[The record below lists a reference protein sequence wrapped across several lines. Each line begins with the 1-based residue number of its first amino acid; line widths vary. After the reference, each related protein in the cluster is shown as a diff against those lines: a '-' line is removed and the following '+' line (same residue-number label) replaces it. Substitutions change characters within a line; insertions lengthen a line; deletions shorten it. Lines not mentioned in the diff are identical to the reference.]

1 MPFIS
6 TSSLV
11 KIFKFFFGLKTL
23 FWPVHVL
30 RTSES
35 TTGVAPIMVADDG
48 MNSIVIIP
56 GANMLLTPDEVQA
69 AFIAIKKPKVSWKI
83 VCNLNDYIVIIKII
97 IIISFL

>member
-11 KIFKFFFGLKTL
+11 KICKFFFGLKTL

-56 GANMLLTPDEVQA
+56 GANMLLTPNEVQA
-69 AFIAIKKPKVSWKI
+69 AFIAIKKPKVSRKV
-83 VCNLNDYIVIIKII
+83 VCNLNDYIIVIKI

>member
-1 MPFIS
+1 M
-6 TSSLV
+6 
-11 KIFKFFFGLKTL
+11 
-23 FWPVHVL
+23 

-69 AFIAIKKPKVSWKI
+69 AFIAIKKPKVNWKI

-97 IIISFL
+97 ISFL